1 MEFLFAPMEGI
12 TFALFR
18 QIHHM
23 MFPGITEYYTPFI
36 APDSEGSF
44 KPKYLRDLTSDRSAN
59 LSVIPQILA
68 NNATAFSITAGKLQA
83 LGFTEFN
90 LNAGCP
96 SGTVFAKHKGA
107 GMLADLSSLDAFLD
121 QVFSESEQ
129 KGYRIS
135 IKTRMGV
142 HSTQEFPAILE
153 LYSRYPLSR
162 LIIHARDRDG
172 QYQSEPDIPGFSE
185 ALKNC
190 SCPVSYNGNL
200 FSQNH
205 LDRLLACAPDTKS
218 VMLGRGI
225 IANPALARTLS
236 GREPLQCQE
245 LEQFHDTLLEGYL
258 QGGLSSAFAVER
270 MKQLWYYMNSM
281 FSDDKKEIKALLKS
295 KILPDYRAA
304 ALTLFRSEK
313 FCAENCFQDNTH

>member
-107 GMLADLSSLDAFLD
+107 GMAASSR
-121 QVFSESEQ
+121 EEC
-129 KGYRIS
+129 
-135 IKTRMGV
+135 T
-142 HSTQEFPAILE
+142 
-153 LYSRYPLSR
+153 
-162 LIIHARDRDG
+162 
-172 QYQSEPDIPGFSE
+172 
-185 ALKNC
+185 C
-190 SCPVSYNGNL
+190 S
-200 FSQNH
+200 
-205 LDRLLACAPDTKS
+205 
-218 VMLGRGI
+218 
-225 IANPALARTLS
+225 
-236 GREPLQCQE
+236 
-245 LEQFHDTLLEGYL
+245 
-258 QGGLSSAFAVER
+258 
-270 MKQLWYYMNSM
+270 
-281 FSDDKKEIKALLKS
+281 
-295 KILPDYRAA
+295 RAA
-304 ALTLFRSEK
+304 EDVFILKER
-313 FCAENCFQDNTH
+313 